1 MAKAIKQIV
10 TRCKECGATSDE
22 RFLKK
27 IKGTTDYI
35 CEYCDLEDDYE
46 DEYDGKV
53 AKGSYASEGGDGDE
67 WSGGG
72 GGGNDGGDDDYQE
85 DDSSSDAGGADD
97 DN

>member
-35 CEYCDLEDDYE
+35 CEYCDLD
-46 DEYDGKV
+46 DEYDDEYEGKV
-53 AKGSYASEGGDGDE
+53 AKGSRSSGGEEGDGEE
-67 WSGGG
+67 WS

-85 DDSSSDAGGADD
+85 DESSSDAGGDD

>member
-27 IKGTTDYI
+27 IKGTTEYI

-46 DEYDGKV
+46 DEYEGKV
-53 AKGSYASEGGDGDE
+53 AKASVSGDDGEDWIGNSSGDE
-67 WSGGG
+67 
-72 GGGNDGGDDDYQE
+72 DDDYQDDNSSSESDME
-85 DDSSSDAGGADD
+85 DDI
-97 DN
+97 